1 MGSSTATI
9 VVLKDK
15 TLEALNLG
23 DSGFLLLRRQEGGYQ
38 IVLRSKEQQHHFNMP
53 FQLGTDS
60 SDRPEHAE
68 RVEVPVE
75 VGDVV
80 LLATDGV
87 WDNMFED
94 EIKNMVEEID
104 VPQEVANRLA
114 EKAIRIGRSEG
125 QPTPFSMRAEEQG
138 LFHPGG
144 KLDDV
149 TVVVAYVSE

>member
-1 MGSSTATI
+1 
-9 VVLKDK
+9 
-15 TLEALNLG
+15 
-23 DSGFLLLRRQEGGYQ
+23 
-38 IVLRSKEQQHHFNMP
+38 MP

-125 QPTPFSMRAEEQG
+125 QPT
-138 LFHPGG
+138 
-144 KLDDV
+144 
-149 TVVVAYVSE
+149 